1 MVLFASKFS
10 RQIIALCLIL
20 CLPVLAFADESK
32 DRIAVIPISDSSPA
46 GMNAAQ
52 SAAGKIEIMLNQL
65 SDLTVLEASTVAST
79 VRQIHD
85 DDEIGPTWQDVASEL
100 SLDYAILLS
109 AGPAMVEYLG
119 EEFDHLSVGELD
131 GKPGKVYLYEGAV
144 TLRAT
149 IKYVETSE
157 TLLDKEV
164 TGKEV
169 ERFRQSHDTAK
180 YAMIIAVVRELAAIV
195 DDSTTR
201 TDQGNISEEHL
212 ALLNEALAKAVK
224 KLERPIRRT
233 LK

>member
-1 MVLFASKFS
+1 MSRFSK
-10 RQIIALCLIL
+10 QIIALCLIL

-32 DRIAVIPISDSSPA
+32 DRIAVIPILDSSPA
-46 GMNAAQ
+46 GINAAQ
-52 SAAGKIEIMLNQL
+52 SAAGKIEIILNQL

-79 VRQIHD
+79 VRQMNGD
-85 DDEIGPTWQDVASEL
+85 DDIAPTWQDVASEL

-109 AGPAMVEYLG
+109 AGPATVEYLG

-131 GKPGKVYLYEGAV
+131 GKPGRVYLYEGAV
-144 TLRAT
+144 TLRTT
-149 IKYVETSE
+149 IKKVETGE

-169 ERFRQSHDTAK
+169 ERYRQSHDAAK
-180 YAMIIAVVRELAAIV
+180 YAMIVAVVRELAAIV
-195 DDSTTR
+195 DESTTK
-201 TDQGNISEEHL
+201 TDQGSISYEHL
-212 ALLNEALAKAVK
+212 ALINEALTKAVK